1 MTEETEDQ
9 TFEEAFDELASD
21 GVSEE
26 GSFDEESDQGEDYGE
41 EVQEQG
47 EEEALRPLEPE
58 ESDEPDLTES
68 PEAVEVDELSAARE
82 EAQLWQHKYNSDLGR
97 QNAFQRKVNE
107 QQEYIKQLESQM
119 QRSNPP
125 TDMTPAEWKAVQD
138 DYPDIA
144 QGVQAQFQSQ
154 EARHQAEIAAIRNE
168 LKPMQEQ
175 AADAYVQNQFQILSS
190 QHPDY
195 AQIAQS
201 QEFGEWVQGQPS
213 NVQRM
218 VESQDASEASYL
230 IQTYKNSLAPVPPAN
245 TELKQRRDKQLQQ
258 AQTIPKRGGRTV
270 SNLPPDDDFEAAF
283 DFYADR

>member
-1 MTEETEDQ
+1 MTEETADQSFED
-9 TFEEAFDELASD
+9 AFDELASED
-21 GVSEE
+21 ASEDFE
-26 GSFDEESDQGEDYGE
+26 SAEESTEGEEYV

-47 EEEALRPLEPE
+47 EEEEALRTLEPE
-58 ESDEPDLTES
+58 AEQESEPQVAEEPDPLT
-68 PEAVEVDELSAARE
+68 AARK

-107 QQEYIKQLESQM
+107 QQDYIKQLESQM
-119 QRSNPP
+119 QRSSP

-144 QGVQAQFQSQ
+144 QGVQAQFASL
-154 EARHQAEIAAIRNE
+154 EARHQAEVAAIRNE

-175 AADAYVQNQFQILSS
+175 AADAYVQSQFQILSN

-195 AQIAQS
+195 AEIAQS
-201 QEFGEWVQGQPS
+201 PEFGAWVASQPN
-213 NVQRM
+213 NVQSM
-218 VESQDASEASYL
+218 IESTDAGEAAYL
-230 IQTYKNSLAPVPPAN
+230 IQTYKNSLAPVQPAN